1 MGGSIARSRV
11 GRWWTRTTAPG
22 LVEWAILAVLL
33 LLSYAVFLY
42 GDVRATFEHSF
53 NFLDAVLSGHP
64 RNFYTLS
71 IEHTSTGHPA
81 VYDIPL
87 YAIFGIWNLPTYVIH
102 RITGFDYLNSTPA
115 ELWLKTMM
123 VVAAFAAARV
133 LAGLAEDLGVDRAR
147 TRWVAFFFL
156 SSMAVFMP
164 VFVVVQYDI
173 ILVLVMLL
181 GLRAYVRGDL
191 KAFLGWFLLANTLK
205 LFALFVFIPLVL
217 LREKRIRVAGAQLVV
232 GLIGLALCRALYH
245 GDPGYAAATSGF
257 TDGMMSRLIATG
269 IGWIGG
275 SAPLMTIPF
284 FVVFMVGLVIYSYAV
299 RPEDR
304 NERNV
309 LAVYLCMAVYLVFMV
324 IVPLNPYWIALLA
337 PFIVLIVFLSPR
349 HLLLNSV
356 LEVVITGGIVLLYT
370 RVGYSMYTHSIF
382 EQLLLPHITAGAA
395 QPRFATPQDVMVA
408 VGLGGGNAFII
419 GAIIAAAL
427 AFLVLN
433 YPRRSMIPM
442 IGNTERVP
450 RSVVWFRLAAPA
462 AFAALL
468 LVTYFVPAVPVVY
481 STAGGQAV
489 SASENLLSEG
499 AGVSETLTLDTT
511 TDVSSIALGF
521 QASSVPWLDSS
532 SVIITIMDAS
542 GAEVFRTTVPA
553 NTLGDGL
560 TELST
565 GGLTMVAHQAYTVH
579 LSSIDTEGGEAYV
592 QLNPTVDLNP
602 TVING
607 RTVQGDLVMVLSGA
621 RR

>member
-1 MGGSIARSRV
+1 MPTAPDTAPDTASTAPSAERSSGRGVRPSRLDQVWEKGITFGESLGGSIARSRV

-356 LEVVITGGIVLLYT
+356 LEVVITGC
-370 RVGYSMYTHSIF
+370 
-382 EQLLLPHITAGAA
+382 
-395 QPRFATPQDVMVA
+395 TPA
-408 VGLGGGNAFII
+408 S
-419 GAIIAAAL
+419 AIRCTPTQSL
-427 AFLVLN
+427 
-433 YPRRSMIPM
+433 
-442 IGNTERVP
+442 
-450 RSVVWFRLAAPA
+450 
-462 AFAALL
+462 
-468 LVTYFVPAVPVVY
+468 
-481 STAGGQAV
+481 
-489 SASENLLSEG
+489 
-499 AGVSETLTLDTT
+499 
-511 TDVSSIALGF
+511 
-521 QASSVPWLDSS
+521 SS
-532 SVIITIMDAS
+532 SSCPTSLPALPSPDSLRLKTSWSPSVWGEETPSSLGPSSLPPWPFSFSTIR
-542 GAEVFRTTVPA
+542 GAP
-553 NTLGDGL
+553 
-560 TELST
+560 
-565 GGLTMVAHQAYTVH
+565 
-579 LSSIDTEGGEAYV
+579 
-592 QLNPTVDLNP
+592 
-602 TVING
+602 
-607 RTVQGDLVMVLSGA
+607 
-621 RR
+621 